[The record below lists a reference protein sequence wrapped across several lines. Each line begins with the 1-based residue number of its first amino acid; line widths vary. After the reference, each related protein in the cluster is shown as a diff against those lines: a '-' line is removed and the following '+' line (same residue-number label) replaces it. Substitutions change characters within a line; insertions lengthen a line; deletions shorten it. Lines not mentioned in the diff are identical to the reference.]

1 MDKMKSAHILLVED
15 NEGDIYL
22 TLEALNESAVEN
34 KVSIA
39 RDGQEALDFIFKTN
53 GFEHQ
58 ATPDLII
65 LDVNLPK
72 KSGHEVLHELKQHHN
87 YKKIPVVV
95 LSTSSSKEDIDLS
108 YQNYANCYI
117 TKPAEGSDFLKTVA
131 SIQNYWFDTASLP
144 VN

>member
-1 MDKMKSAHILLVED
+1 MKSAHILLVED
-15 NEGDIYL
+15 NEGDIFL
-22 TLEALNESAVEN
+22 TLEALKESEIEN

-53 GFEHQ
+53 GFEQ
-58 ATPDLII
+58 QTTPDLII

-72 KSGHEVLHELKQHHN
+72 KSGHEVLLELKQHDN
-87 YKKIPVVV
+87 YKKIPVVI
-95 LSTSSSKEDIDLS
+95 LSTSSSKKDIDLS

-117 TKPAEGSDFLKTVA
+117 TKPAEVADFLKTIA
-131 SIQNYWFDTASLP
+131 SIQNYWFETASLP

>member
-1 MDKMKSAHILLVED
+1 MRSAHILLVED
-15 NEGDIYL
+15 NEGDIFL
-22 TLEALNESAVEN
+22 AQEALKESEIEN

-39 RDGQEALDFIFKTN
+39 RDGQEALDFIYKIN

-72 KSGHEVLHELKQHHN
+72 KNGHEVLCEIKKHDS
-87 YKKIPVVV
+87 YKKIPVII
-95 LSTSSSKEDIDLS
+95 LSTSSSRKDIDLS

-117 TKPAEGSDFLKTVA
+117 TKPAEVTDFLNTIA
-131 SIQNYWFDTASLP
+131 SIQKYWLDTATLP